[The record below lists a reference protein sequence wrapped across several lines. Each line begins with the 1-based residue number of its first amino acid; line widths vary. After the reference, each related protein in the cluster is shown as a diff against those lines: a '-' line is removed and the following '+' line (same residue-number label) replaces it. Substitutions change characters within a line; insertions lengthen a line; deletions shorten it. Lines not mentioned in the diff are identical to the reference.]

1 MNLDNSEK
9 MIFQEFSFESFGV
22 KFKILFSSED
32 KQRIEKILISGLGG
46 CYKSLHVCDDPEI
59 FVKVRN
65 KKGSSDLFIND
76 ELIFSG
82 TKEDVF
88 SVLESTIRREI
99 STRAQEVFV
108 HAGVVGWKGQAIM
121 FPGFSYK
128 GKTSLVMELVRLGA
142 EYYSD
147 EFAIINQEG
156 LVVPFPKFL
165 SVRGI
170 IDDRK
175 QVDISVAEIGG
186 VIGNSPIPIGMV
198 LITEY
203 KPNAVWKPKELSKAK
218 GLLEIISHA
227 TPFTHNPEKTL
238 RALEKSLEHA
248 KIMKSFRGEA
258 SVTAKKILQ
267 LIEAGGGEKN

>member
-46 CYKSLHVCDDPEI
+46 CYKFLHVCDDPEI
-59 FVKVRN
+59 LVKVTDQPGLSN
-65 KKGSSDLFIND
+65 LIIND
-76 ELIFSG
+76 ELIFTG

-88 SVLESTIRREI
+88 LVLESTIRREI

-267 LIEAGGGEKN
+267 LIEAGRGEKN